1 LKDDKDNNLLKI
13 ANNFYNDAFTMD
25 QLGCSSPQAVFF
37 VGKTNSNIKKFWKI
51 LQDITNKKYITD
63 YSVANKKF
71 ALMSK
76 NIIKNKINVR
86 ASYDKFNLTRLKI
99 NNLKYN
105 IEDFQ
110 NGFGTFFEINIKNLE
125 SLKEIISNRYQTLS
139 YYGFKKED
147 LKKFISKNHLLGID
161 RIVPIGRAFDMGH
174 IWDGY
179 DLIESLSRKV
189 AE

>member
-1 LKDDKDNNLLKI
+1 MRLIWGGDETIKKFKKFDTNPRCIDLYFSNRYSISVISTDKLKDDKDNNLLKI

-51 LQDITNKKYITD
+51 CRILQIINILLITVLQIKNLHL
-63 YSVANKKF
+63 SE
-71 ALMSK
+71 
-76 NIIKNKINVR
+76 NIIKNKINVK

-110 NGFGTFFEINIKNLE
+110 NGLE
-125 SLKEIISNRYQTLS
+125 LFLRLILKI
-139 YYGFKKED
+139 
-147 LKKFISKNHLLGID
+147 
-161 RIVPIGRAFDMGH
+161 
-174 IWDGY
+174 
-179 DLIESLSRKV
+179 
-189 AE
+189 